1 MPISRHCSSR
11 EYCAADSAAPVTQAG
26 AAARGAKAVAH
37 VSPLHL
43 QHMLLLLLLLE
54 QVLLLDKE
62 LQRLLWQP
70 VLGRGIVVRG
80 GTRPRP
86 GERIVSTISPEV
98 IGCRPSKSYSA
109 TWPQGAVGRKR
120 HLCVPPFS
128 YSLLLVSDQ
137 LHAKIQRAH
146 FWRLP
151 RICCARGRRKP
162 SPTR

>member
-1 MPISRHCSSR
+1 MPISRHCGSR
-11 EYCAADSAAPVTQAG
+11 KYCAADSEAPVTQVG

-37 VSPLHL
+37 VSPLQL
-43 QHMLLLLLLLE
+43 QHMLLLILLLE

-70 VLGRGIVVRG
+70 ALDCGIVVRG

-86 GERIVSTISPEV
+86 GERIVSAISPAV
-98 IGCRPSKSYSA
+98 IRCMPSESYSA
-109 TWPQGAVGRKR
+109 AWPQGAVGRKR

-128 YSLLLVSDQ
+128 HSPLLVSNQ

-151 RICCARGRRKP
+151 RIRRARGRHKP
-162 SPTR
+162 SPMR